1 MKTLAQTNKET
12 PMTTELRRT
21 PVRRRRFAP
30 MMAAVL
36 TLGMTIST
44 GTSPAQ
50 AMTVYDPF
58 NWIMNF
64 MQEMKAGQEYLQTAQ
79 RWSET
84 AQQYSKTIDNWM
96 SKLQNWTQIIASPLM
111 PPTPA
116 LTKIPENW
124 NVAEK
129 CGGDSMIS
137 MNGLMAA
144 LNMSPGGDIGA
155 QQRAICSYIQV
166 LENKKY
172 NETVEVVQMSMPAM
186 EQMLQQLRRI
196 RNAFKNEGA
205 LQEDISNNTATSVEL
220 EKAFKKW
227 ETTIKVYDQ
236 QIAALQGRQK
246 NLAERALRGER
257 NPIGSVIKAGAL
269 KAALSTK

>member
-1 MKTLAQTNKET
+1 MNLPTQTNKET
-12 PMTTELRRT
+12 AMTTETERK
-21 PVRRRRFAP
+21 PIRRRRMAP
-30 MMAAVL
+30 LMAAVL
-36 TLGMTIST
+36 TLGLTVST

-58 NWIMNF
+58 NWVMNF
-64 MQEMKAGQEYLQTAQ
+64 LQEMKAGKEYFETAARWSQTA
-79 RWSET
+79 E
-84 AQQYSKTIDNWM
+84 QYGKTIDNWL

-111 PPTPA
+111 PPTPT

-137 MNGLMAA
+137 MSGLMAV

-205 LQEDISNNTATSVEL
+205 LQEDISNNTATAVEL
-220 EKAFKKW
+220 DKAFKKW
-227 ETTIKVYDQ
+227 ETTVKVYDQ
-236 QIAALQGRQK
+236 QILALQGRQK

-269 KAALSTK
+269 KAALSK

>member
-96 SKLQNWTQIIASPLM
+96 SKLQNWTQIIASP
-111 PPTPA
+111 
-116 LTKIPENW
+116 
-124 NVAEK
+124 
-129 CGGDSMIS
+129 
-137 MNGLMAA
+137 
-144 LNMSPGGDIGA
+144 
-155 QQRAICSYIQV
+155 
-166 LENKKY
+166 
-172 NETVEVVQMSMPAM
+172 
-186 EQMLQQLRRI
+186 
-196 RNAFKNEGA
+196 
-205 LQEDISNNTATSVEL
+205 
-220 EKAFKKW
+220 
-227 ETTIKVYDQ
+227 
-236 QIAALQGRQK
+236 
-246 NLAERALRGER
+246 
-257 NPIGSVIKAGAL
+257 
-269 KAALSTK
+269 